1 MSRGT
6 SERGAVLL
14 HTRQT
19 CSVRPGAIR
28 WLETKSKRFG
38 GLAARDKNPTWLE
51 P

>member
-1 MSRGT
+1 MST
-6 SERGAVLL
+6 SVPDYYHLDDDSG
-14 HTRQT
+14 QT
-19 CSVRPGAIR
+19 CSAKPGAIR